1 MLFYLLKLPFF
12 NLLYVKFTN
21 HLQSALAF
29 SIYHPP
35 LTVVE
40 NMLTFTSKLQKE
52 QRVLVQSSFH
62 VFLLFSFMLI
72 LYFVSFEPFFKRIPK
87 VYILFQCPPFLSNDI
102 PRQNQ
107 DLFRTPHHL
116 SSSCL
121 IILLIM
127 TLLQLFLCAINLTVS
142 RRTKQ
147 NFFHMYV
154 SDLFS
159 HA

>member
-29 SIYHPP
+29 SVYHPP
-35 LTVVE
+35 LPLWRIYLHLHQ
-40 NMLTFTSKLQKE
+40 NCKKNKE
-52 QRVLVQSSFH
+52 FLCSLLSM
-62 VFLLFSFMLI
+62 FLLFSFMLI

-147 NFFHMYV
+147 NFLPHV
-154 SDLFS
+154 CL
-159 HA
+159 